1 MPTIVPDGYSTDGGM
16 LLRAHAERL
25 DGMARMLAGLE
36 WPFVIRRPDE
46 LRTALHEHV
55 QWLVTAYGR
64 PSHWAAPSAR
74 AVNRWGS
81 MMGRPFQP

>member
-1 MPTIVPDGYSTDGGM
+1 
-16 LLRAHAERL
+16 
-25 DGMARMLAGLE
+25 
-36 WPFVIRRPDE
+36 VIRRPDE